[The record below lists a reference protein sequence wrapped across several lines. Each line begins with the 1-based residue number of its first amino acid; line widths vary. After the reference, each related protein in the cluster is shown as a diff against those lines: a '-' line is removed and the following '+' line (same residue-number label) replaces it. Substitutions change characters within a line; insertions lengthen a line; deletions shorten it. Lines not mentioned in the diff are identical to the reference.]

1 MSKHTF
7 SQWLRKE
14 VTSSRCALL
23 TLYEQRDK
31 LKFIEGPQLER
42 EYMEKIGAYEE
53 TIIKEEIECE
63 LLQKKQQM
71 IQAAINR
78 REPIDEAA
86 IDAELDKQRQEM
98 YQEAIDIPSPQDF
111 ADLTGEQ
118 SDELQE
124 LYREIVREF
133 HPQMHPE
140 LNEVHHKL
148 FQKAQEAY
156 RLRDLS
162 ALSLIYDML
171 VSTKEDEG
179 AISLMLELI
188 VGIGTSDEEEGTL
201 EVENMTDYKM
211 AAMLYSSFTPT
222 VEEASIKEELTHFKE
237 LTDQVMQEM
246 KYMRTIFPYTAAEM
260 LSDPIKVAEYR
271 KELEHRLFAAKEE
284 IARRTE
290 EIRMIIERVTAHE

>member
-14 VTSSRCALL
+14 VTSSKCALL

-31 LKFIEGPQLER
+31 LLYIDGPQLER
-42 EYMEKIGAYEE
+42 DYMEKIGSYEE

-86 IDAELDKQRQEM
+86 IDAEIEKQRQEM
-98 YQEAIDIPSPQDF
+98 YQEAISSPAPQGY
-111 ADLTGEQ
+111 AELSKEQ

-124 LYREIVREF
+124 LYREIVQEF

-148 FQKAQEAY
+148 FLKAQEAY
-156 RLRDLS
+156 RLRDVS
-162 ALSLIYDML
+162 ALRLIHDML
-171 VSTKEDEG
+171 FSTLEDEG
-179 AISLMLELI
+179 AIGLMMELM
-188 VGIGTSDEEEGTL
+188 VRVNAAEEEDETL
-201 EVENMTDYKM
+201 KEVNMTDYSM
-211 AAMLYSSFTPT
+211 AAKLYSSFIPT
-222 VEEASIKEELTHFKE
+222 VEEASIKEELSRFKSQ
-237 LTDQVMQEM
+237 TDQVMQEM
-246 KYMRTIFPYTAAEM
+246 DRMRTTFPYTAAEM
-260 LSDPIKVAEYR
+260 LSDPEKVQEYR
-271 KELEHRLFAAKEE
+271 EELEHRLFVAKEE
-284 IARRTE
+284 ILRRTE
-290 EIRMIIERVTAHE
+290 EIRTMLMKGNAV

>member
-14 VTSSRCALL
+14 VTSSKCALL

-31 LKFIEGPQLER
+31 LLYIDGPQLER
-42 EYMEKIGAYEE
+42 EYMEKIGSYEE

-86 IDAELDKQRQEM
+86 IDAEIEKQRQEM
-98 YQEAIDIPSPQDF
+98 YQEAISSPAPQGY
-111 ADLTGEQ
+111 AELSEEQ

-124 LYREIVREF
+124 LYREIVQEF

-148 FQKAQEAY
+148 FLKAQEAY
-156 RLRDLS
+156 RLRDVS
-162 ALSLIYDML
+162 ALRLIHDML
-171 VSTKEDEG
+171 FSTLEDEG
-179 AISLMLELI
+179 AIGLMMELM
-188 VGIGTSDEEEGTL
+188 VRVNAAEEEDETL
-201 EVENMTDYKM
+201 KEVNMTDYSM
-211 AAMLYSSFTPT
+211 AAKLYSSFIPT
-222 VEEASIKEELTHFKE
+222 VEEASIKEELSRFKSQ
-237 LTDQVMQEM
+237 TDQVMQEM
-246 KYMRTIFPYTAAEM
+246 DRMRTTFPYTAAEM
-260 LSDPIKVAEYR
+260 LSDPEKVQEYR
-271 KELEHRLFAAKEE
+271 EELEHRLFVAKEE
-284 IARRTE
+284 ILRRTE
-290 EIRMIIERVTAHE
+290 EIRTMLMKGNAV

>member
-14 VTSSRCALL
+14 VTSSKCALL

-31 LKFIEGPQLER
+31 LLYIDGPQLER
-42 EYMEKIGAYEE
+42 EYMEKIGSYEE

-86 IDAELDKQRQEM
+86 IDAEIEKQRQEM
-98 YQEAIDIPSPQDF
+98 YQEAISSPAPQGY
-111 ADLTGEQ
+111 AELSEEQ

-124 LYREIVREF
+124 LYREIVQEF

-148 FQKAQEAY
+148 FLKAQEAY
-156 RLRDLS
+156 RLRDVS
-162 ALSLIYDML
+162 ALRLIHDML
-171 VSTKEDEG
+171 FSTLEDEG
-179 AISLMLELI
+179 AIGLMMELM
-188 VGIGTSDEEEGTL
+188 VRVNAAEEDDETL
-201 EVENMTDYKM
+201 KEVNMTDYAM
-211 AAMLYSSFTPT
+211 AAKLYSSFIPT
-222 VEEASIKEELTHFKE
+222 VEEASIKEELSRFKSQ
-237 LTDQVMQEM
+237 TDQVMQEM
-246 KYMRTIFPYTAAEM
+246 DRMRTTFPYTAAEM
-260 LSDPIKVAEYR
+260 LSDPEKVQEYR
-271 KELEHRLFAAKEE
+271 EELEHRLFVAKEE
-284 IARRTE
+284 ILRRTE
-290 EIRMIIERVTAHE
+290 EIRIMLMKGNAV

>member
-14 VTSSRCALL
+14 VTSSKCALL

-31 LKFIEGPQLER
+31 LLYIDGPQLER
-42 EYMEKIGAYEE
+42 DYMEKIGSYEE

-86 IDAELDKQRQEM
+86 IDAEIEKLRQEM
-98 YQEAIDIPSPQDF
+98 YQEAISSPAPQGY
-111 ADLTGEQ
+111 AELSEEQ

-124 LYREIVREF
+124 LYREIVQEF

-148 FQKAQEAY
+148 FLKAQEAY
-156 RLRDLS
+156 RLRDVS
-162 ALSLIYDML
+162 ALRLIHDML
-171 VSTKEDEG
+171 FSTLEDEG
-179 AISLMLELI
+179 AIGLMMELM
-188 VGIGTSDEEEGTL
+188 VRVNAAEEEDETL
-201 EVENMTDYKM
+201 KEVNMTDYSM
-211 AAMLYSSFTPT
+211 AAKLYSSFIPT
-222 VEEASIKEELTHFKE
+222 VEEASIKEELSRFKSQ
-237 LTDQVMQEM
+237 TDQVMQEM
-246 KYMRTIFPYTAAEM
+246 DKMKTTFPYTTAEM
-260 LSDPIKVAEYR
+260 LSDPEKVQEYR
-271 KELEHRLFAAKEE
+271 EELEHRLFVAKEE
-284 IARRTE
+284 ILRRTE
-290 EIRMIIERVTAHE
+290 EIRTMLMKGNAV

>member
-14 VTSSRCALL
+14 VTSSKCALL

-31 LKFIEGPQLER
+31 LLYIDGPQLER
-42 EYMEKIGAYEE
+42 DYMEKIGSYEE

-86 IDAELDKQRQEM
+86 IDAEIEKLRQEM
-98 YQEAIDIPSPQDF
+98 YQEAISSPAPQGY
-111 ADLTGEQ
+111 AELSEEQ

-124 LYREIVREF
+124 LYREIVQEF

-148 FQKAQEAY
+148 FLKAQEAY
-156 RLRDLS
+156 RLRDVS
-162 ALSLIYDML
+162 ALRLIHDML
-171 VSTKEDEG
+171 FSTLEDEG
-179 AISLMLELI
+179 AIGLMMELM
-188 VGIGTSDEEEGTL
+188 VRVNAAEEEDETL
-201 EVENMTDYKM
+201 KEVNMTDYSM
-211 AAMLYSSFTPT
+211 AAKLYSSFIPT
-222 VEEASIKEELTHFKE
+222 VEEASIKEELSRFK
-237 LTDQVMQEM
+237 LQTDQVMQEM
-246 KYMRTIFPYTAAEM
+246 DKMKTTFPYTTAEM
-260 LSDPIKVAEYR
+260 LSDPEKVQEYR
-271 KELEHRLFAAKEE
+271 EELEHRLFVAKEE
-284 IARRTE
+284 ILRRTE
-290 EIRMIIERVTAHE
+290 EIRTMLMKGNAV